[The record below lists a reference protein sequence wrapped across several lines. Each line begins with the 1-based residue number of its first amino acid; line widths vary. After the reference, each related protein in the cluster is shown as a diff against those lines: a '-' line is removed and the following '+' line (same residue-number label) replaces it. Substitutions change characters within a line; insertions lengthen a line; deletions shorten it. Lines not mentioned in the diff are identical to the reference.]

1 MRLSSIAVVIITA
14 MLFVRLEENNIIFV
28 HNSKVKND

>member
-1 MRLSSIAVVIITA
+1 MRLSGIAVVIKTA
-14 MLFVRLEENNIIFV
+14 MLFVRLEEKNIIFV